1 MFRNGNGGTEIIGKM
16 SSEKRGK
23 KKIAEKNHKQHKNKT
38 QNKLKTDKNVKIL
51 VLRKRLVFLRRDKKR
66 SNCD

>member
-1 MFRNGNGGTEIIGKM
+1 MCRNGNGGTEIIGKM
-16 SSEKRGK
+16 SSEKRSK